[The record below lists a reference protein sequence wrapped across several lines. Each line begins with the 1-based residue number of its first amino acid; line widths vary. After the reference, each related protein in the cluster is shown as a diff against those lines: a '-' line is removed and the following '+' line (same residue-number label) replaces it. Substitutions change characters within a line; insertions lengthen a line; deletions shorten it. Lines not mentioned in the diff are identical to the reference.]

1 MQRWAEEPGHP
12 PPHHAAVGGVLHRTL
27 AYICVVGVASRVKAG
42 SRRATTN
49 GMPHPRHLLVV
60 ATARPYGSRRLLNQ
74 AVDRLRAL
82 LRAATLL
89 DRYQSRSTL
98 GRAAARA
105 ANAARQHTMCTCIV
119 QAERASASRRR
130 QSHQVARQP
139 AAHPSIGERA
149 IGPRWCATIRRW
161 IEILLSAGHEAA
173 APSFTDHLLMRVHA
187 IVRVIIAVTKALV
200 VAHACVRNTVS
211 AEFQR
216 DNPGF

>member
-1 MQRWAEEPGHP
+1 MRRLVAFCTAHASVHLCSRRRVTSQGGLTTGVDAW
-12 PPHHAAVGGVLHRTL
+12 HAAHT
-27 AYICVVGVASRVKAG
+27 SRQ
-42 SRRATTN
+42 
-49 GMPHPRHLLVV
+49 HLLVV
-60 ATARPYGSRRLLNQ
+60 EAARPYGTRRLLNQ
-74 AVDRLRAL
+74 AVVRLRAL

-89 DRYQSRSTL
+89 DLYQSQSTL

-119 QAERASASRRR
+119 QAERANASRRS
-130 QSHQVARQP
+130 SHQVARQP
-139 AAHPSIGERA
+139 AAHPSTGERS
-149 IGPRWCATIRRW
+149 GPDGAPLFVGG

-187 IVRVIIAVTKALV
+187 IVRAIIAVTKALV

-216 DNPGF
+216 DNPGFYDIGNKY